1 MEGTLI
7 SPAPK
12 RTERTARLGITVTY
26 RLAVASRFIVA
37 SLGGYLFASLFS
49 VCVSQWLPLPRG
61 EAVMAGMML
70 SFLAYLG
77 VFIGCFACRT
87 AWRAWTGVALGCAVL
102 AVVWAAGRWL
112 S

>member
-1 MEGTLI
+1 MA
-7 SPAPK
+7 SAR
-12 RTERTARLGITVTY
+12 RTRPEKTGPSTTY